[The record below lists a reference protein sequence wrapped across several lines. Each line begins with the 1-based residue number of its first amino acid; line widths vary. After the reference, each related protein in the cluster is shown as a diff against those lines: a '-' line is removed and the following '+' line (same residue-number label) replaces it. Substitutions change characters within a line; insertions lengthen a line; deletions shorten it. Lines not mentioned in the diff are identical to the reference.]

1 MTPRTLSQA
10 ELLLLT
16 LAGAVV
22 TANAYYIHPI
32 IARVAEDFGVSASTI
47 GLVPALNQVALS
59 LGIFLLLPLGDR
71 INNRRLVLIFV
82 IAQFLALVL
91 MAWSG
96 QFIMF
101 LIGSTV
107 LGFVTIAPY
116 LLPAYVSKRV
126 DPAHLGHVTATLTT
140 GVILGI
146 LLARAGAG
154 MIGEYL
160 GWRTVYY
167 IAAGLMLVIALVIPL
182 IMDAEEPEPVRQ
194 DQMGYFALLGSMGPM
209 LRVYPQILLSGSI
222 QALNFGI
229 FLTVWLGLGLH
240 LTSPEMGY
248 GVDVV
253 GYLAIFSIINLATT
267 PRMGRLADSLG
278 PRRARVYFAAIQFLG
293 VCLFYFFGHSLWLL
307 MIPIVITNLVGPII
321 DVSGRMTFL
330 NQAPAI
336 RTRLMTVYI
345 VLMFLGGGLCSW
357 AGTTAYEWGGWSAT
371 AVLSMALS
379 TLVVALSFISFRW
392 GQSPAPG

>member
-1 MTPRTLSQA
+1 MTSRSLSQA

-71 INNRRLVLIFV
+71 VNNRRLVLIFV
-82 IAQFLALVL
+82 VAQFLALVL
-91 MAWSG
+91 MALSG
-96 QFIMF
+96 QFIIF
-101 LIGSTV
+101 LIGSTI

-194 DQMGYFALLGSMGPM
+194 DQMSYFALLASMGPM

-240 LTSPEMGY
+240 LTSAEMGY

-253 GYLAIFSIINLATT
+253 GYLAIFSIINLVTT
-267 PRMGRLADSLG
+267 PRMGRLADTLG
-278 PRRARVYFAAIQFLG
+278 PRRARFYLAAIQFLG

-330 NQAPAI
+330 NQPPAI

-357 AGTTAYEWGGWSAT
+357 AGTAAYEWGGWGAT
-371 AVLSMALS
+371 AVLSMVLS

-392 GQSPAPG
+392 GQRSVAS

>member
-82 IAQFLALVL
+82 TAQFLALVL

-278 PRRARVYFAAIQFLG
+278 PRRARFYFAAIQFLG

-371 AVLSMALS
+371 AVLSRALS

-392 GQSPAPG
+392 GQRPAPG

>member
-82 IAQFLALVL
+82 TAQFLALVL

-116 LLPAYVSKRV
+116 LVPAYVSKRV

-278 PRRARVYFAAIQFLG
+278 PRRARFYFAAIQFLG

-392 GQSPAPG
+392 GQRPAPG

>member
-1 MTPRTLSQA
+1 MTPRTLSHA

-82 IAQFLALVL
+82 VAQFLALVM
-91 MAWSG
+91 MALSG
-96 QFIMF
+96 QFMMF
-101 LIGSTV
+101 LIGSTI

-167 IAAGLMLVIALVIPL
+167 IAAGLMLVIALVMPL

-194 DQMGYFALLGSMGPM
+194 DQMGYFALLASMGPM
-209 LRVYPQILLSGSI
+209 LRVYPQILLSGLDSGVEFRHLSHSVAGAGLASH
-222 QALNFGI
+222 QSRDGLRRGCCGVSCD
-229 FLTVWLGLGLH
+229 FLHYQPGDHTEDGK
-240 LTSPEMGY
+240 T
-248 GVDVV
+248 
-253 GYLAIFSIINLATT
+253 
-267 PRMGRLADSLG
+267 GRQPGAK
-278 PRRARVYFAAIQFLG
+278 AR
-293 VCLFYFFGHSLWLL
+293 
-307 MIPIVITNLVGPII
+307 
-321 DVSGRMTFL
+321 
-330 NQAPAI
+330 
-336 RTRLMTVYI
+336 
-345 VLMFLGGGLCSW
+345 
-357 AGTTAYEWGGWSAT
+357 
-371 AVLSMALS
+371 AVLSCGDPVSGCLS
-379 TLVVALSFISFRW
+379 VLLLWT
-392 GQSPAPG
+392 QSLAVDDTHCDY

>member
-1 MTPRTLSQA
+1 MTPRTLSQV

-32 IARVAEDFGVSASTI
+32 IARVAEDFGVSAATI
-47 GLVPALNQVALS
+47 GLVPALNQIALA

-71 INNRRLVLIFV
+71 VNNRRLVSIFV
-82 IAQFLALVL
+82 IAQFLALVV
-91 MAWSG
+91 MALSG
-96 QFIMF
+96 EFVMF

-126 DPAHLGHVTATLTT
+126 DPTHLGHVTATLTT

-182 IMDAEEPEPVRQ
+182 IMDREEPEQSAQ
-194 DQMGYFALLGSMGPM
+194 DQLGYFKLLASMAPIVGT
-209 LRVYPQILLSGSI
+209 YPTILLSGAI

-278 PRRARVYFAAIQFLG
+278 PSRARFYLTLVQLFG
-293 VCLFYFFGHSLWLL
+293 VCLFFFFGHSLWLL
-307 MIPIVITNLVGPII
+307 MIPIVITNLVGPVI

-330 NQAPAI
+330 SQAPAI
-336 RTRLMTVYI
+336 RTRLMTIYI

-357 AGTTAYEWGGWSAT
+357 AGTAAYEWGGWTAT
-371 AVLSMALS
+371 AVLSIALS
-379 TLVVALSFISFRW
+379 TLVVALSFISFRSS
-392 GQSPAPG
+392 QTAAVR

>member
-1 MTPRTLSQA
+1 MTSRSLSQA

-71 INNRRLVLIFV
+71 VNNRRLVLIFV
-82 IAQFLALVL
+82 VAQFLALVL
-91 MAWSG
+91 MALSG
-96 QFIMF
+96 QFIIF
-101 LIGSTV
+101 LIGSTI

-194 DQMGYFALLGSMGPM
+194 DQMSYFALLASMGPM

-240 LTSPEMGY
+240 LTSAEMGY

-253 GYLAIFSIINLATT
+253 GYLAVFSIINLVTT
-267 PRMGRLADSLG
+267 PRMGRLADTLG
-278 PRRARVYFAAIQFLG
+278 PRRARFYLAAIQFLG

-307 MIPIVITNLVGPII
+307 MIPIIITNLVGPII

-357 AGTTAYEWGGWSAT
+357 AGTAAYEWGGWSAT
-371 AVLSMALS
+371 AVLSIVLS

-392 GQSPAPG
+392 GQRSVAS

>member
-1 MTPRTLSQA
+1 MTTRTLSQA

-82 IAQFLALVL
+82 VAQFLALVM
-91 MAWSG
+91 MALSG
-96 QFIMF
+96 QFMMF
-101 LIGSTV
+101 LIGSTI

-167 IAAGLMLVIALVIPL
+167 IAAGLMLVIALVMPL
-182 IMDAEEPEPVRQ
+182 IMDAEEPEAVRQ
-194 DQMGYFALLGSMGPM
+194 DQMGYFALLASMGPM

-278 PRRARVYFAAIQFLG
+278 PQRARFYLAVIQFLG

-336 RTRLMTVYI
+336 RTRLMTVYV

-357 AGTTAYEWGGWSAT
+357 AGTAAYEWGGWSAT
-371 AVLSMALS
+371 AVLSMVLS

-392 GQSPAPG
+392 GQSPTPS

>member
-1 MTPRTLSQA
+1 MNPRTLSQA

-71 INNRRLVLIFV
+71 VNNRRLVLIFV

-126 DPAHLGHVTATLTT
+126 DPANLGHVTATLTT

-182 IMDAEEPEPVRQ
+182 IMDAEEPEPVKK
-194 DQMGYFALLGSMGPM
+194 DQMGYFALLASMGPM
-209 LRVYPQILLSGSI
+209 LKVYPQILLSGSI

-253 GYLAIFSIINLATT
+253 GYLAIFSIVNLVTT
-267 PRMGRLADSLG
+267 PRMGRLADRLG
-278 PRRARVYFAAIQFLG
+278 PRRARFYLAVIQFLG
-293 VCLFYFFGHSLWLL
+293 VCLFYFFGYSLWLL

-330 NQAPAI
+330 SQAPAI
-336 RTRLMTVYI
+336 RTRLMTVYV

-357 AGTTAYEWGGWSAT
+357 AGTAAYEWGGWSAT
-371 AVLSMALS
+371 AVLSMVLS
-379 TLVVALSFISFRW
+379 TLVVALSFASFRW
-392 GQSPAPG
+392 GENPAGK

>member
-1 MTPRTLSQA
+1 M
-10 ELLLLT
+10 
-16 LAGAVV
+16 
-22 TANAYYIHPI
+22 
-32 IARVAEDFGVSASTI
+32 
-47 GLVPALNQVALS
+47 PALNQVALS

-71 INNRRLVLIFV
+71 VNNRRLVLIFV
-82 IAQFLALVL
+82 VAQFLALVL
-91 MAWSG
+91 MALSG
-96 QFIMF
+96 QFIIF
-101 LIGSTV
+101 LIGSTI

-194 DQMGYFALLGSMGPM
+194 DQMSYFALLASMGPM

-240 LTSPEMGY
+240 LTSAEMGY

-253 GYLAIFSIINLATT
+253 GYLAIFSIINLVTT
-267 PRMGRLADSLG
+267 PRMGRLADTLG
-278 PRRARVYFAAIQFLG
+278 PRRARFYLAAIQFLG

-357 AGTTAYEWGGWSAT
+357 AGTAAYEWGGWGAT
-371 AVLSMALS
+371 AVLSMVLS

-392 GQSPAPG
+392 GQRSVAS

>member
-1 MTPRTLSQA
+1 MTSRSLSQA

-71 INNRRLVLIFV
+71 VNNRRLVLIFV
-82 IAQFLALVL
+82 VAQFLALVL
-91 MAWSG
+91 MALSG
-96 QFIMF
+96 QFIIF
-101 LIGSTV
+101 LIGSTI

-194 DQMGYFALLGSMGPM
+194 DQMSYFALLASMGPM

-240 LTSPEMGY
+240 LTSAEMGY

-253 GYLAIFSIINLATT
+253 GYLAIFSIINLVTT
-267 PRMGRLADSLG
+267 PRMGRLADTLG
-278 PRRARVYFAAIQFLG
+278 PRRARFYLAAIQFLG

-357 AGTTAYEWGGWSAT
+357 AGTAAYEWGGWGAT
-371 AVLSMALS
+371 AVLSMVLS

-392 GQSPAPG
+392 GQRSVAS

>member
-1 MTPRTLSQA
+1 MTTRTLSQA

-82 IAQFLALVL
+82 VAQFLALVM
-91 MAWSG
+91 MALSG
-96 QFIMF
+96 QFMMF
-101 LIGSTV
+101 LIGSTI

-167 IAAGLMLVIALVIPL
+167 IAAGLMLVIALVMPL
-182 IMDAEEPEPVRQ
+182 IMDAEEPEAVRQ
-194 DQMGYFALLGSMGPM
+194 DQMGYFALLASMGPM

-240 LTSPEMGY
+240 LTSPQMGY

-278 PRRARVYFAAIQFLG
+278 PQRARFYLAVIQFLG

-336 RTRLMTVYI
+336 RTRLMTVYV

-357 AGTTAYEWGGWSAT
+357 AGTAAYEWGGWSAT
-371 AVLSMALS
+371 AVLSMVLS

-392 GQSPAPG
+392 GQSPTPS